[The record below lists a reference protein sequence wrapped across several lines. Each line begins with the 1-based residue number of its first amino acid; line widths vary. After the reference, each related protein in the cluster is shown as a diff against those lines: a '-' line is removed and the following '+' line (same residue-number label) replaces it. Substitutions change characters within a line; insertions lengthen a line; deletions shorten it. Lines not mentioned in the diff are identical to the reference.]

1 MEASVNNS
9 SIFTAD
15 KSTHLKIVVISLI
28 ASITVI
34 IVGISARTTPVDPT
48 VRIQTAGPAVKVGK
62 PTAITS
68 SDVTTLR

>member
-1 MEASVNNS
+1 MNNS

-28 ASITVI
+28 ASIAVI
-34 IVGISARTTPVDPT
+34 VVGIAARTTPVDST
-48 VRIQTAGPAVKVGK
+48 ARIQTAGPAVKAGK

-68 SDVTTLR
+68 SDITTVR